1 MRGSVAAGPCT
12 CQFHTHVF
20 ANFRAMHT
28 LPKPCKLLHSA
39 CNTRKAMQH
48 AMATPP
54 PGYLHHG
61 TSPKSWSGLRGFR
74 MIPTYMHTC
83 ARGERPFVSEPHLA
97 VASLSIGERAFE
109 VNDLGARSL

>member
-1 MRGSVAAGPCT
+1 MPWRHRRQAICIMGPRLK
-12 CQFHTHVF
+12 V
-20 ANFRAMHT
+20 
-28 LPKPCKLLHSA
+28 
-39 CNTRKAMQH
+39 
-48 AMATPP
+48 
-54 PGYLHHG
+54 
-61 TSPKSWSGLRGFR
+61 GLRGFR